1 MLDFFFSTDIGRKA
15 TARPLT
21 CTTKAVLSGKHVM
34 FLGVILGHRH
44 VLTPLSLTDVFSSD
58 IVTICENLLFF

>member
-1 MLDFFFSTDIGRKA
+1 
-15 TARPLT
+15 
-21 CTTKAVLSGKHVM
+21 M

-44 VLTPLSLTDVFSSD
+44 ILAPLSLTDVFSSD